1 MAMDA
6 GSVNAAGIGSG
17 LAKEL
22 FDDYSPKLDI
32 TGAGALAAFQ
42 QIADLCNS
50 IAQTVVPHI
59 QDNAEIT
66 TVIAP
71 GDTGLQVTTA
81 LGAPTGPNPA
91 LPALGLPLGIKG
103 TIA

>member
-6 GSVNAAGIGSG
+6 GSVNGAGVGSG

-22 FDDYSPKLDI
+22 FDDYSPKLGI
-32 TGAGALAAFQ
+32 TGAGAAAGLQ

-59 QDNAEIT
+59 KTNAEIT

-71 GDTGLQVTTA
+71 GDTGLQLSTA
-81 LGAPTGPNPA
+81 IGVPTGPNPA
-91 LPALGLPLGIKG
+91 LPPTGLPLGIKG
-103 TIA
+103 SIA